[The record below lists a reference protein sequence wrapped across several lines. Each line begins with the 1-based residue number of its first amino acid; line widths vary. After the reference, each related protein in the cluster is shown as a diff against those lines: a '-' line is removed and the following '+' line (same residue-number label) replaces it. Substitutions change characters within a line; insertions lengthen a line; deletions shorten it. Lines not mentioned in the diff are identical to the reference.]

1 MTQPTKTTP
10 FRKASALDK
19 FNIKAQA
26 ADIDAAAIRVA
37 VPFMIIIAVVQLSL
51 SLSESRSLQASLI
64 GGGIGLL
71 VAVPF
76 TYVLLRWSL
85 GAYRARLDAAV
96 GLQLTGAER
105 AELYVW
111 LATGDAPTS
120 ERARSV
126 IRPYL
131 TFMETQLRSSGL
143 KSRKSRLL
151 FSGMFGLLAVM
162 WTVFMLAGIYDPT
175 AVNVAVVPLQ
185 AFMSIL
191 TYPAKSKRLLAIQR
205 KLRFSS
211 EKRIAALH
219 QQLKVSRHDA

>member
-1 MTQPTKTTP
+1 MTQPTKTKP

-19 FNIKAQA
+19 LNIKAQT
-26 ADIDAAAIRVA
+26 ADIDAAAIRMT
-37 VPFMIIIAVVQLSL
+37 VPFMIMIAVVQLNL
-51 SLSESRSLQASLI
+51 SISEGRSLQASLI

-71 VAVPF
+71 VATPF
-76 TYVLLRWSL
+76 VYVLVGWSL
-85 GAYRARLDAAV
+85 RAYRARLDAAL

-105 AELYVW
+105 AELYTW
-111 LATGDAPTS
+111 FATGDAPTS
-120 ERARSV
+120 ERPRSV

-143 KSRKSRLL
+143 KNRKSRLL
-151 FSGMFGLLAVM
+151 FSGMFGLLAAM
-162 WTVFMLAGIYDPT
+162 WTVFMLAGIYEPT
-175 AVNVAVVPLQ
+175 AVNVVLVPLQ

-219 QQLKVSRHDA
+219 QQLEVSRHDV